1 VSASTHDATV
11 DLLRN
16 GGDKIELTIMPSWAE
31 RVAVMDPRLGRLGLR
46 IATGEDDYTYVTE
59 VLKDGQAEES
69 MIFKIGDRI
78 VSINNEDTV
87 GLDYEAVTE
96 LLTKSRDH
104 EIMIGVEADKAE
116 EQ

>member
-1 VSASTHDATV
+1 M

-31 RVAVMDPRLGRLGLR
+31 RVAIMDPRLGRLGLR
-46 IATGEDDYTYVTE
+46 IATGEDGYTYVTE

-69 MIFKIGDRI
+69 NLFKIGDRI
-78 VSINNEDTV
+78 VSINNEDMV

-96 LLTKSRDH
+96 MLTKSRDH
-104 EIMIGVEADKAE
+104 EIVIGVEADKSDKE
-116 EQ
+116 E